1 MRAFFDIAP
10 YAVTEQRRGYAVW
23 LDGDLIE
30 NGFPNEADAYGYA
43 HDRLDADAAEAA
55 AQVEFEA
62 EQLREAA

>member
-1 MRAFFDIAP
+1 MRAFFDITP
-10 YAVTEQRRGYAVW
+10 YAVTEHRRSYAVW

-30 NGFPNEADAYGYA
+30 RGFPSEADAYGFA

-55 AQVEFEA
+55 GQVEFEA

>member
-1 MRAFFDIAP
+1 MRALFDIAP
-10 YAVTEQRRGYAVW
+10 YAVIEQRGGYAVW

-30 NGFPNEADAYGYA
+30 SGFPSAADAYGFA